1 MFSESQ
7 IIFLKHTF
15 NNLFHHRRS
24 NIVWLRLHPFKYTLI
39 PAYEKIED
47 SFEIKESKEMTE
59 LVFKNLNLEVVLKE
73 ILDKK
78 IRKVSE
84 SLIGVRYEVSWDNKI
99 FFEDELII
107 AKEEG

>member
-1 MFSESQ
+1 
-7 IIFLKHTF
+7 
-15 NNLFHHRRS
+15 
-24 NIVWLRLHPFKYTLI
+24 
-39 PAYEKIED
+39 
-47 SFEIKESKEMTE
+47 MTE